1 MFKPMSD
8 HCNGCQFWDKIDCSE
23 VCILHQTPDAYRR
36 VNMEQTFKWHP
47 YPQEKPKEWGR
58 YLVTRMRK
66 VDFDDWNIVTIGKYE
81 DGGPWELSYWEC
93 GGLITAWA
101 EIPEPYKEEV
111 EE

>member
-8 HCNGCQFWDKIDCSE
+8 HCNGCSFWGKIDCSD
-23 VCILHQTPDAYRR
+23 VCILHQTPDAYHR
-36 VNMEQTFKWHP
+36 VSMEQTFKWHP
-47 YPQEKPKEWGR
+47 YPLEKPQKNGR

-66 VDFDDWNIVTIGKYE
+66 VDFDNWNTVTIKTKT
-81 DGGPWELSYWEC
+81 DSWEYSYWEF